1 MYIGNSPADGENNS
15 FKILD
20 NISTFTQ
27 TFDGSSSA
35 VVSTS
40 NSTLTF
46 TGHRFITGQRVTY
59 STTGTTIGGLT
70 SGTVYYIIKTDPNI
84 IQLASSYAN
93 AVASTYI
100 TLTGLGVGTTHTL
113 NVAFDGVN
121 TRFKATYDN
130 GTKAQIT
137 RAAQLQI
144 SVNGVIQ
151 QPQDTVTPTNGFG
164 IGGDSVIVFSTAP
177 TVSDVFWG
185 NLFANNFPTFDISD
199 NTVDTFTGTGSQTD
213 FVLSKVPANNQNVL
227 VTIDGVVQYPS
238 DATNARSYS
247 VIENV
252 LSFVGAP
259 GNGTTIQVRHI
270 GFAGATSSAVT
281 GFYGRTGNVGL
292 TTADVVNIG
301 AATIG
306 VGAAGTTLLVRG
318 NARITGILTI
328 GTGSITL
335 DGTTNTISGIDQTSV
350 NNSTFLGIATFANGP
365 VIIGT
370 SSSTGTASQVLQ
382 ATGGAYVSGNLGI
395 GSNAPGYK
403 LDVLTSS
410 YPTSK
415 FKGTYTTN
423 SKQYTAIVIGDI
435 GANQSASIGY
445 VYDTLTPSNSF
456 FNITPYGA
464 SEGSSF
470 VVNTSG
476 NVGIGL
482 TNPSYKLGANLTSLT
497 NTYNGINL
505 QYNST
510 ATSLGLFFAGSSYTY
525 GAVANSDAWLYSS
538 TQSLVIMADGAS
550 STIKFASGGNGE
562 KARIDSSG
570 NLGIGVIPSAWVD
583 DKAFQI
589 MYGAISSGY
598 EYGVSIAANAYRST
612 SNVWKYLNGQPA
624 FRVNINN
631 VGFQWFT
638 SPSGTTNNAITFTQA
653 MTLNT
658 SGDLGIINGNL
669 VIGTSGKGIDFS
681 ATANSSGTM
690 TSELLADYEEG
701 TFTPSLTFGGGSTG
715 IVHSIQSGNY
725 VKIGTMVFVRVGVLI
740 TNKGSSTGV
749 ARITGLPFTIKTLS
763 YGDATGACGYGG
775 MTGLTGSLCLS
786 GENNNNIIYILQG
799 ATTSALTISDSV
811 FTNSAYIFG
820 TFCYNVA

>member
-27 TFDGSSSA
+27 TFDGSSSS

-238 DATNARSYS
+238 DATNVRSYS
-247 VIENV
+247 VIQNV
-252 LSFVGAP
+252 LSFVGSP
-259 GNGTTIQVRHI
+259 GNGSAIQVRHI

-292 TTADVVNIG
+292 TTADNISIG
-301 AATIG
+301 SATVSNDSTINGITIG
-306 VGAAGTTLLVRG
+306 KGSGNDGSNTALGNNALLFNTTGANNTSIGYQALYSNTTGVSNTAVGVETLFY
-318 NARITGILTI
+318 NTI
-328 GTGSITL
+328 GTNNTSIGLQALKSNTTGTQNTATGRSALFSNTTGSRNTANGAYALYSNTTGIRNTATGIYAL
-335 DGTTNTISGIDQTSV
+335 YYNTTGIYNTANGYGALNTNTTGS
-350 NNSTFLGIATFANGP
+350 NNTANGY
-365 VIIGT
+365 
-370 SSSTGTASQVLQ
+370 STL
-382 ATGGAYVSGNLGI
+382 
-395 GSNAPGYK
+395 
-403 LDVLTSS
+403 
-410 YPTSK
+410 
-415 FKGTYTTN
+415 
-423 SKQYTAIVIGDI
+423 
-435 GANQSASIGY
+435 
-445 VYDTLTPSNSF
+445 
-456 FNITPYGA
+456 
-464 SEGSSF
+464 
-470 VVNTSG
+470 
-476 NVGIGL
+476 
-482 TNPSYKLGANLTSLT
+482 
-497 NTYNGINL
+497 L
-505 QYNST
+505 QYYW
-510 ATSLGLFFAGSSYTY
+510 SS
-525 GAVANSDAWLYSS
+525 
-538 TQSLVIMADGAS
+538 
-550 STIKFASGGNGE
+550 K
-562 KARIDSSG
+562 
-570 NLGIGVIPSAWVD
+570 
-583 DKAFQI
+583 
-589 MYGAISSGY
+589 
-598 EYGVSIAANAYRST
+598 
-612 SNVWKYLNGQPA
+612 
-624 FRVNINN
+624 
-631 VGFQWFT
+631 
-638 SPSGTTNNAITFTQA
+638 
-653 MTLNT
+653 
-658 SGDLGIINGNL
+658 
-669 VIGTSGKGIDFS
+669 
-681 ATANSSGTM
+681 
-690 TSELLADYEEG
+690 
-701 TFTPSLTFGGGSTG
+701 
-715 IVHSIQSGNY
+715 H
-725 VKIGTMVFVRVGVLI
+725 
-740 TNKGSSTGV
+740 
-749 ARITGLPFTIKTLS
+749 
-763 YGDATGACGYGG
+763 C
-775 MTGLTGSLCLS
+775 
-786 GENNNNIIYILQG
+786 
-799 ATTSALTISDSV
+799 
-811 FTNSAYIFG
+811 
-820 TFCYNVA
+820 